1 MNTRQFPYTAVMV
14 FNEMISS
21 TDFNRTSRNIA
32 DSGIKIFFNQLSA
45 VMGFLSDFVKEM
57 FSSILGR

>member
-1 MNTRQFPYTAVMV
+1 MV